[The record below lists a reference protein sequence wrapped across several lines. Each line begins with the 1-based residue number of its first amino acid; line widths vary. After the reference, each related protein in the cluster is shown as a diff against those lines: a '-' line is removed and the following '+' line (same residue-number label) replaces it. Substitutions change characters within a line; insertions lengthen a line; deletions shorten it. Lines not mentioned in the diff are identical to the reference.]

1 MQVAQRITV
10 PGLSTRAKNHDEYQS
25 MNSPRPFLFFAV
37 LLSGFFLW
45 QAWQQDYAAKP
56 AAPVTAQS
64 AAAVPAAAGSAAASS
79 SPDVPSASSAA
90 QTAGAAPA
98 AVPDTA
104 AATANTA
111 SQRVAVNTDVLHAV
125 IDTRGGS
132 LVEAELLAYPIDPSD
147 RSKPVRLLDDTNE
160 RYFVVQSGLVSSAS
174 AAPDHKAV
182 FSAEKNAYE
191 LAPGADSIEV
201 PLTWHDASGVSVR
214 KVYIFKRGS
223 YLIDAREEVSNAT
236 ASAWTGNEYRQ
247 LQRVPPIVGKTGLFS
262 LYNPEAYAFAGA
274 ATYNPQD
281 KFQKL
286 AFAKFADS
294 PLHKADVSGGWVAML
309 QHYFFAAWI
318 PDAGEPDQ
326 IATEIVKTAGEPRY
340 LVRSASPA
348 LTIAPNE
355 TRSFSA
361 RLYVGPKLQST
372 LDDIAPGL
380 SLTVDYG
387 ILTFIASPMHW
398 ILVELHTLVS
408 NWGLAIILLVLLIK
422 LAMFKLSEA
431 QFRSMAKMKRL
442 QPRLEALKER
452 YGDDKQKYNAAMM
465 ELYQKE
471 KINPLGG
478 CLPLLVQ
485 IPVFF
490 ALYWVLLESVE
501 LRQAP
506 FFGWIQNLSA
516 PDPYFILPILNAIQM
531 VLTQRMTPAA
541 PGMDPM
547 QARMMKTMPLV
558 FSVLLAFAPAGLTLY
573 WTVNGW
579 LSLLQQWV
587 ISKRAEASTAKA

>member
-1 MQVAQRITV
+1 MT
-10 PGLSTRAKNHDEYQS
+10 ST
-25 MNSPRPFLFFAV
+25 RPFLFFA
-37 LLSGFFLW
+37 LLAIGYFLW
-45 QAWQQDYAAKP
+45 QAWDQDY
-56 AAPVTAQS
+56 
-64 AAAVPAAAGSAAASS
+64 GSR
-79 SPDVPSASSAA
+79 
-90 QTAGAAPA
+90 PA
-98 AVPDTA
+98 AVPSSSITA
-104 AATANTA
+104 PVAASNPAKTTGADVPTAPKPTADITSAPVPAGTGSTEPSAA
-111 SQRVAVNTDVLHAV
+111 SQRIDVTTDLLHVV
-125 IDTRGGS
+125 IDTRGGAII
-132 LVEAELLAYPIDPSD
+132 EADLLAYPINPED
-147 RSKPVRLLDDTNE
+147 RSKPMHLLDGSDE
-160 RYFVVQSGLVSSAS
+160 HFFVAQTGLVSANS
-174 AAPDHKAV
+174 AAPDHRAL
-182 FSAEKNAYE
+182 FSAESSAYT
-191 LAPGADSIEV
+191 LAAGADRIEV
-201 PLTWHDASGVSVR
+201 PLSWHDASGINVR
-214 KVYIFKRGS
+214 KVYTFQRGS
-223 YLIDAREEVSNAT
+223 YVIDAREEVANGGAQSWN
-236 ASAWTGNEYRQ
+236 GNEYRQ
-247 LQRVPPIVGKTGLFS
+247 LQRVPPVVAKSGLFS

-274 ATYNPQD
+274 AWYTPGD
-281 KFQKL
+281 KFNKL
-286 AFAKFADS
+286 AFGKYETDKLCPANATASAALEKCSFD
-294 PLHKADVSGGWVAML
+294 GGWVAML

-318 PDAGEPDQ
+318 PAPAERDTFQYGTIDVGGA
-326 IATEIVKTAGEPRY
+326 KRY
-340 LVRSASPA
+340 LVRAASPA
-348 LTIAPNE
+348 VTIAPNE
-355 TRSFSA
+355 TKTFA
-361 RLYVGPKLQST
+361 TRLYVGPKLQGT
-372 LDDIAPGL
+372 LDEIAPGL

-398 ILVELHTLVS
+398 ILVELHALVR

-478 CLPLLVQ
+478 CLPVVVQ

-531 VLTQRMTPAA
+531 FLTQRMSPAA
-541 PGMDPM
+541 PGMDPL
-547 QARMMKTMPLV
+547 QQRMMKTMPLI

-579 LSLLQQWV
+579 LSLLQQW
-587 ISKRAEASTAKA
+587 IIGKRAAEASTAKA

>member
-1 MQVAQRITV
+1 
-10 PGLSTRAKNHDEYQS
+10 
-25 MNSPRPFLFFAV
+25 
-37 LLSGFFLW
+37 
-45 QAWQQDYAAKP
+45 
-56 AAPVTAQS
+56 
-64 AAAVPAAAGSAAASS
+64 
-79 SPDVPSASSAA
+79 
-90 QTAGAAPA
+90 
-98 AVPDTA
+98 
-104 AATANTA
+104 
-111 SQRVAVNTDVLHAV
+111 
-125 IDTRGGS
+125 
-132 LVEAELLAYPIDPSD
+132 
-147 RSKPVRLLDDTNE
+147 
-160 RYFVVQSGLVSSAS
+160 
-174 AAPDHKAV
+174 
-182 FSAEKNAYE
+182 
-191 LAPGADSIEV
+191 
-201 PLTWHDASGVSVR
+201 
-214 KVYIFKRGS
+214 
-223 YLIDAREEVSNAT
+223 
-236 ASAWTGNEYRQ
+236 
-247 LQRVPPIVGKTGLFS
+247 
-262 LYNPEAYAFAGA
+262 
-274 ATYNPQD
+274 
-281 KFQKL
+281 
-286 AFAKFADS
+286 
-294 PLHKADVSGGWVAML
+294 VAML

-318 PDAGEPDQ
+318 PDASEPDQ
-326 IATEIVKTAGEPRY
+326 IATEIVKTTGEPRY

-361 RLYVGPKLQST
+361 RLYVGPKLQTT

-387 ILTFIASPMHW
+387 ILTFIASPLHW
-398 ILVELHTLVS
+398 ILVELHALVS
-408 NWGLAIILLVLLIK
+408 NWGIAIILLVLLIK

>member
-1 MQVAQRITV
+1 
-10 PGLSTRAKNHDEYQS
+10 
-25 MNSPRPFLFFAV
+25 MNSPRPILFFAV
-37 LLSGFFLW
+37 LVIGFFLW

-56 AAPVTAQS
+56 
-64 AAAVPAAAGSAAASS
+64 
-79 SPDVPSASSAA
+79 SASSASHA
-90 QTAGAAPA
+90 VATVPQASTVAPAEASADVPTASVGSATATPPAVAAAAAPA
-98 AVPDTA
+98 APA
-104 AATANTA
+104 
-111 SQRVAVNTDVLHAV
+111 QRVDVRTDLLHAV

-132 LVEAELLAYPIDPSD
+132 LVEAELLAYPIDPND
-147 RSKPVRLLDDTNE
+147 RSKPVRLLDDGNE
-160 RYFVVQSGLVSSAS
+160 HYFVVQSGLVSSAS
-174 AAPDHKAV
+174 AAPDHRTL
-182 FSAEKNAYE
+182 FNAEKTSYQ
-191 LAPGADSIEV
+191 LAPGADTLEV
-201 PLTWHDASGVSVR
+201 PLTWRDASGVSVR
-214 KVYIFKRGS
+214 KVYIFKRAS
-223 YLIDAREEVSNAT
+223 YLVATRQEVTNAT
-236 ASAWTGNEYRQ
+236 AAAWTGNEYRQ
-247 LQRVPPIVGKTGLFS
+247 LQRVPPVVAKNGLFS

-274 ATYNPQD
+274 AIYSPQD

-294 PLHKADVSGGWVAML
+294 PLRKTDVAGGWVAML

-318 PDAGEPDQ
+318 ADPAEPDQ
-326 IATEIVKTAGEPRY
+326 FATEIVHAAGETRY

-355 TRSFSA
+355 TKTFAA

-372 LDDIAPGL
+372 LDEIAPGL
-380 SLTVDYG
+380 ALTVDYG
-387 ILTFIASPMHW
+387 ILTFIASPLHW
-398 ILVELHTLVS
+398 ILVELHSLVR
-408 NWGLAIILLVLLIK
+408 NWGLAIIFLVLLIK

-531 VLTQRMTPAA
+531 ILTQRMTPTA

-547 QARMMKTMPLV
+547 QARMMKTMPLI
-558 FSVLLAFAPAGLTLY
+558 FSVMLAFAPAGLTLY
-573 WTVNGW
+573 WAANGW
-579 LSLLQQWV
+579 LSLLQQW
-587 ISKRAEASTAKA
+587 IITKRAEAGTAKA